1 MAPRKYEAPRRA
13 EQAAAT
19 RAAIIDAAA
28 RLFAERGYAA
38 TTVAAIAS
46 AAGVTPKSVY
56 SLGDKARLLT
66 LALDRAI
73 VGDDEA
79 TPLADRP
86 GLRAVFDAGNGHD
99 MARLGAA
106 VGAPML
112 LRLYPL
118 YRAFEQAAGVD
129 PQIARQW
136 QEYQDR
142 RRRDV
147 RRVVEAVEAVAPLRS
162 GLDPDRA
169 TDSLWALIGW
179 HPVALLVEQRGWGEH
194 EIQRWI
200 EDVFVAI
207 LLGPEPDPS

>member
-1 MAPRKYEAPRRA
+1 
-13 EQAAAT
+13 
-19 RAAIIDAAA
+19 
-28 RLFAERGYAA
+28 
-38 TTVAAIAS
+38 
-46 AAGVTPKSVY
+46 
-56 SLGDKARLLT
+56 
-66 LALDRAI
+66 
-73 VGDDEA
+73 
-79 TPLADRP
+79 
-86 GLRAVFDAGNGHD
+86 
-99 MARLGAA
+99 
-106 VGAPML
+106 ML